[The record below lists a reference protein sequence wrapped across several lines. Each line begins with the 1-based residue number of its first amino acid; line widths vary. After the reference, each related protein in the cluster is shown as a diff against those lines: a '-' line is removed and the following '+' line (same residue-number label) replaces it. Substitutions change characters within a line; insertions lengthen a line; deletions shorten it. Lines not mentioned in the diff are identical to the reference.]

1 MNLAADT
8 CTKLQY
14 EIIVF
19 HEYKAKPST
28 GASNCDIIQINM
40 VYIAGHGLYYELK
53 LTPLQEPA
61 AIAAA

>member
-53 LTPLQEPA
+53 LTPL
-61 AIAAA
+61 